1 MASPSHVHRKRLIGS
16 TSPAKPDE
24 VETGVALHAVA
35 RDTGGVLRGV
45 AAARADV
52 GASRAG
58 CAAAPAAAD

>member
-1 MASPSHVHRKRLIGS
+1 VHRKRLIGS

-35 RDTGGVLRGV
+35 RDTDGVLRGV
-45 AAARADV
+45 AAARAAC

-58 CAAAPAAAD
+58 TITGLAAAD